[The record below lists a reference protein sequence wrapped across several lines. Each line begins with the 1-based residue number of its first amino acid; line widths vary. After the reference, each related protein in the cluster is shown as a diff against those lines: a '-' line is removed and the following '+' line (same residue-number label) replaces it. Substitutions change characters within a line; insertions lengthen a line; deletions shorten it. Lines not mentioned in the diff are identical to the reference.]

1 MDIGSRHSEAARRS
15 RYYNGPVSDHFD
27 GVRFFDP
34 AGAPPRSRADLLRWQ
49 FGSRWR
55 GRRKHLLTGS

>member
-1 MDIGSRHSEAARRS
+1 MARKLTRRP

-34 AGAPPRSRADLLRWQ
+34 AGALPRGRADLLRWMIK
-49 FGSRWR
+49 SRWR
-55 GRRKHLLTGS
+55 GTRAKWPS